1 MTTER
6 RRAPRQP
13 LTASAEVIELQTN
26 TRLKART
33 LGMSLVGCYLD
44 RANPL
49 PVGVE
54 VSVQILHNDAAF
66 TALGVIVNCA
76 QNMPRRPYSGWQLS
90 RRGTQLSQ
98 RLILVTHHCRAEGV

>member
-13 LTASAEVIELQTN
+13 LIASAEVIELQTN

-33 LGMSLVGCYLD
+33 SDISLVGCYLD
-44 RANPL
+44 MTNPL
-49 PVGVE
+49 PVGTEVKVE
-54 VSVQILHNDAAF
+54 ILHNAAAF

-76 QNMPRRPYSGWQLS
+76 QNMGMGIRFTDVPLDQHEILEGWLAA
-90 RRGTQLSQ
+90 
-98 RLILVTHHCRAEGV
+98 LVR